1 MNKIY
6 KLIIVGILLNT
17 NAFGQ
22 IEKGKM
28 LIGGS
33 FDFISA
39 GGGSTTI
46 FSPNFGYM
54 ITDNIMGG
62 VLLNTGGG
70 STSVAPF
77 VRYYKPLKDQVF
89 GFGHVGYSLSS
100 PNILTVGVGVN
111 YFLFE
116 NISIEPFLGFQR
128 RGNITENTS
137 YGTLIYSKTQIGL
150 NIGLQFFF

>member
-6 KLIIVGILLNT
+6 KLIIVGILLNI

-28 LIGGS
+28 LIGGG
-33 FDFISA
+33 FEFASA
-39 GGGSTTI
+39 NGGSSTS

-54 ITDNIMGG
+54 FTDNIMGG
-62 VLLNTGGG
+62 VELSTGGG
-70 STSVAPF
+70 STSFAPF
-77 VRYYKPLKDQVF
+77 VRYYKPLKDQIF
-89 GFGHVGYSLSS
+89 GFGQVGYSLSS
-100 PNILTVGVGVN
+100 PNTLTVGVGVN

-116 NISIEPFLGFQR
+116 NVSIEPFFGFQR
-128 RGNITENTS
+128 SSKSETS
-137 YGTLIYSKTQIGL
+137 SGATVTQSTTTIGL

>member
-17 NAFGQ
+17 NTFGQ

-33 FDFISA
+33 FDFTSA
-39 GGGSTTI
+39 SGESITY

-62 VLLNTGGG
+62 IELNTGGG
-70 STSVAPF
+70 STSFAPF
-77 VRYYKPLKDQVF
+77 IRYYKPLKDQIF
-89 GFGHVGYSLSS
+89 GFGHIGYSLSS
-100 PNILTVGVGVN
+100 PNVLSVGVGVN

-116 NISIEPFLGFQR
+116 NVSIEPFLGFQR
-128 RGNITENTS
+128 SSNTETYNGGSVTTS
-137 YGTLIYSKTQIGL
+137 TTQIGL
-150 NIGLQFFF
+150 NVGLQFFF